1 MVSQQRS
8 WRNMEIEWQ
17 AEVIWCNLTIVGRLT
32 YCAHCF
38 RGSIHGCH
46 FRFSA
51 QSQIDQTRR
60 SCQMI
65 TWREAQRRKQEGGW
79 ERATAWKWF
88 SGSFYSRCLSV
99 LVDETTKARSNT
111 SPRKRKKKHEFNF
124 NCCAFRS
131 PQVWRFFLCAVCSK
145 SQAYSKYRHHNFTSS
160 YIFTA
165 RRFSPLRSEFVFLLL
180 LLEFLFVRF
189 CFAVHSSITY

>member
-1 MVSQQRS
+1 M
-8 WRNMEIEWQ
+8 Q

-32 YCAHCF
+32 YCAHCCC
-38 RGSIHGCH
+38 GSINVCH
-46 FRFSA
+46 FLHSRKLIKRGEA
-51 QSQIDQTRR
+51 VKR
-60 SCQMI
+60 SLDE
-65 TWREAQRRKQEGGW
+65 RLNEGNKNGGW
-79 ERATAWKWF
+79 ERAIAWKWF

-111 SPRKRKKKHEFNF
+111 SPRKRKNMNSILIAVLSGLLKSEDSFYARCARRAKHTPNIDT
-124 NCCAFRS
+124 
-131 PQVWRFFLCAVCSK
+131 
-145 SQAYSKYRHHNFTSS
+145 NFTSS

-189 CFAVHSSITY
+189 CFVVHSSITY